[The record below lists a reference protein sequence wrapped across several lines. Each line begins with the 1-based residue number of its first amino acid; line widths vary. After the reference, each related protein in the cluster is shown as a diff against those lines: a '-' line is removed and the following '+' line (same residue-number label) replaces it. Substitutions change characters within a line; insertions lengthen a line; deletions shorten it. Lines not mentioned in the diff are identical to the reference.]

1 MISRIGMRLL
11 LDPIKEIW
19 INRLFVHSFVHQF
32 VYLLIPLEI
41 QLNKE
46 EEITAEAGALVYLK
60 GNIEVK
66 TTTRSGGGFFK
77 KLKVTALGGQS
88 FFVNNYV
95 AHEDNCFIGV
105 TGPPIGDIV
114 KMSIDAE
121 NGLIVHSGAYIASS
135 TGIMLDTE
143 WQGFK
148 KGIFGSGLFVLKA
161 NGEGDLFVNAYG
173 GIIQKD
179 LGDNEKIILDNHHL
193 VALSENSNYRV
204 IKFGGLKTT
213 MLGGEGLVTEI
224 TGTGSFIF
232 KPKISQI
239 LSIILE

>member
-1 MISRIGMRLL
+1 MNARMYYPTKIASEIHIIHKILSLL
-11 LDPIKEIW
+11 HMHYEILKEPM
-19 INRLFVHSFVHQF
+19 SM
-32 VYLLIPLEI
+32 LEI
-41 QLNKE
+41 QLNNE
-46 EEITAEAGALVYLK
+46 EEITAEAGAMVYIK

-66 TTTRSGGGFFK
+66 TAMRSGGGFFK
-77 KLKVTALGGQS
+77 KFKVTALGGQS

-95 AHEDNCFIGV
+95 AHEDNCFIGL

-114 KMSIDAE
+114 RMSINAD

-135 TGIMLDTE
+135 TGVILDTE

-148 KGIFGSGLFVLKA
+148 KGIFGNGLFMLRA

-179 LGDNEKIILDNHHL
+179 LGGNEKMILDNHHL

-204 IKFGGLKTT
+204 MKFGGLKTT

-224 TGTGSFIF
+224 TG
-232 KPKISQI
+232 P
-239 LSIILE
+239 

>member
-1 MISRIGMRLL
+1 MQYQIL
-11 LDPIKEIW
+11 KE
-19 INRLFVHSFVHQF
+19 
-32 VYLLIPLEI
+32 PMAMLEI

-46 EEITAEAGALVYLK
+46 EEVTGEAGAMVYIK

-77 KLKVTALGGQS
+77 KFKVAALGRQS

-95 AHEDNCFIGV
+95 AHEDNCFIGL
-105 TGPPIGDIV
+105 TGPPIGDIMR
-114 KMSIDAE
+114 MSINAY
-121 NGLIVHSGAYIASS
+121 NAGGLIVQSGAYIASS
-135 TGIMLDTE
+135 PGIMLDTE

-148 KGIFGSGLFVLKA
+148 KGIFGSGLFMLKA

-173 GIIQKD
+173 GIIQKN
-179 LGDNEKIILDNHHL
+179 LKDNEKMILDNHHL

-213 MLGGEGLVTEI
+213 ILGGEGLVTEI
-224 TGTGSFIF
+224 TGPGSVYFQTKNIPEF
-232 KPKISQI
+232 VDYLGIKQTSDSSSSTWRYDSNI
-239 LSIILE
+239 